1 MRHDTYDTYMNTVSK
16 SPGWVQL
23 VQIGLGVIVIILSIS
38 ILSQPAIATVSL
50 VLIAAVILLIV
61 GIERVIYGVF
71 TRHRARLSTI
81 GFGILVIILAAIAI
95 AFPVWAT
102 IFLVYLIAFALL
114 FDGISRIAHGVGD
127 KESRG
132 WSRGFSIGVGILEII
147 LSIMILTSPAI
158 GAALVGILIGI
169 ALLIVGIQVVV
180 AGISGRRTSIIGK
193 ADLP

>member
-1 MRHDTYDTYMNTVSK
+1 LSVLK
-16 SPGWVQL
+16 SPSWL
-23 VQIGLGVIVIILSIS
+23 RAVQIGLGVIVIILSIS
-38 ILSQPAIATVSL
+38 ILIQPAIATVSL
-50 VLIAAVILLIV
+50 VVIAAVILLIV

-71 TRHRARLSTI
+71 IRHRSRLPTI

-95 AFPVWAT
+95 AFPVLAT
-102 IFLVYLIAFALL
+102 IFLVFLIAFALL
-114 FDGISRIAHGVGD
+114 FDGISRIIHGVGD

-132 WSRGFSIGVGILEII
+132 WARGFSIGVGILEII
-147 LSIMILTSPAI
+147 LSIMILVSPAI
-158 GAALVGILIGI
+158 GALVGILIGI

>member
-1 MRHDTYDTYMNTVSK
+1 LSVRK
-16 SPGWVQL
+16 SPSWVRA
-23 VQIGLGVIVIILSIS
+23 VQIGLGAIVIILSIS

-50 VLIAAVILLIV
+50 VVIAAIILLIV

-71 TRHRARLSTI
+71 IRHRSRLPTI

-95 AFPVWAT
+95 AFPVWTTA
-102 IFLVYLIAFALL
+102 FLIYLIAFALL

-132 WSRGFSIGVGILEII
+132 WARGFSIGVGILEII
-147 LSIMILTSPAI
+147 LSIMILVSPVI

-180 AGISGRRTSIIGK
+180 AGVSGRRTTILGK

>member
-1 MRHDTYDTYMNTVSK
+1 
-16 SPGWVQL
+16 
-23 VQIGLGVIVIILSIS
+23 VQIGLGAIIIILSIS

-50 VLIAAVILLIV
+50 VVIAAVILLIV

-71 TRHRARLSTI
+71 IRHRARLPTI

-95 AFPVWAT
+95 AFPVLAT
-102 IFLVYLIAFALL
+102 IFWVFLIAFALL
-114 FDGISRIAHGVGD
+114 FDGISRIVHGVGD

-132 WSRGFSIGVGILEII
+132 WASGFSIGVGILEII
-147 LSIMILTSPAI
+147 LSIMILVSPVI
-158 GAALVGILIGI
+158 GAALVGVLIGI

-180 AGISGRRTSIIGK
+180 AGVSGRRTAILGK

>member
-1 MRHDTYDTYMNTVSK
+1 MRHGIYMNNAK
-16 SPGWVQL
+16 SPGWVRAA
-23 VQIGLGVIVIILSIS
+23 QIGLGAIIIILSIS

-50 VLIAAVILLIV
+50 VLLAAVILLIV

-71 TRHRARLSTI
+71 IRHRARLPTI

-95 AFPVWAT
+95 ALPVLAT
-102 IFLVYLIAFALL
+102 IFLVFLIAFALL
-114 FDGISRIAHGVGD
+114 FDGISRIIHGVGD

-132 WSRGFSIGVGILEII
+132 WARGFSIGVGILEII
-147 LSIMILTSPAI
+147 LSIMILVSPVI
-158 GAALVGILIGI
+158 GAALVGIFIGI

-180 AGISGRRTSIIGK
+180 AGVSGRRTAIIGK

>member
-1 MRHDTYDTYMNTVSK
+1 MRHGTYMNIVSK
-16 SPGWVQL
+16 SPGWVRAA
-23 VQIGLGVIVIILSIS
+23 QIGLGAIIIILSIS

-50 VLIAAVILLIV
+50 VVIAAIILLIV

-71 TRHRARLSTI
+71 IRHRSRLPTI

-95 AFPVWAT
+95 AFPVLAT
-102 IFLVYLIAFALL
+102 IFLVFLIAFALL

-147 LSIMILTSPAI
+147 LSIMILVSPVI

-180 AGISGRRTSIIGK
+180 AGVSGRRTAILGK